1 MLFESSVTFQLP
13 SEFSNEDICPDVRIE
28 VKWWG
33 EYIII
38 NAYKRV
44 SVPKAIFKHLARSI
58 LRGGEVY
65 VGSEF
70 EEAQSTMVGKAR
82 QQESD
87 AAAHTTIAVRK
98 QENNRKWSLSIKP
111 QGFPPVTYF
120 L

>member
-28 VKWWG
+28 VKWG

-65 VGSEF
+65 AGSEF
-70 EEAQSTMVGKAR
+70 EEAQSTMVGQAR

-87 AAAHTTIAVRK
+87 AAAHITIAVRK
-98 QENNRKWSLSIKP
+98 QEDNRKWSLSIKP
-111 QGFPPVTYF
+111 QGLPPVTYF